1 MKSKGIKNKLR
12 KVSFGFDL
20 LAYSVCTILAIMCV
34 IPFVMII
41 SGSFSDNGRITVE
54 GYGLLPKG
62 FSMIAYKTIFSSS
75 TAILQAYKVTIFVT
89 VVGTVVG
96 CLITSMAGYVLSRK
110 DFAHRNFFSLLFYFT
125 SIFYG
130 GMIPTFLVVSK
141 YLGLKDTIWALILPG
156 LTNMFYIF
164 LFRNFV
170 NGIPDALV
178 ESAKIDGA
186 GDFTTYL
193 KIILPISKP
202 ATATI
207 ALFIAL
213 AYWNDWYRSAIYLTN
228 TDLYSLQ
235 YLLYKMLLSVSDAL
249 KEASSDGGII
259 ITDLPTETLKLATAV
274 IATGPVL
281 LFYPFAQKYFVG
293 GLTIGSV
300 KG

>member
-1 MKSKGIKNKLR
+1 MKQNTNKLK
-12 KVSFGFDL
+12 KVGNGFNI
-20 LAYSVCTILAIMCV
+20 LAYSVCILVAAICV
-34 IPFVMII
+34 IPFIMII

-62 FSMIAYKTIFSSS
+62 FSLMAYNTIIKS
-75 TAILQAYKVTIFVT
+75 AHNIIQAYKITIIIT
-89 VVGTVVG
+89 LSGTVLG
-96 CLITSMAGYVLSRK
+96 YFITSMAGYVLSRK
-110 DFAHRNFFSLLFYFT
+110 DFAHRNFFAMFFYFT
-125 SIFYG
+125 SIFTG

-164 LFRNFV
+164 LFRNYI
-170 NGIPDALV
+170 NGIPDALI

-213 AYWNDWYRSAIYLTN
+213 AYWNDWYRSSIYITN

-249 KEASSDGGII
+249 KQASSDGGII
-259 ITDLPTETLKLATAV
+259 ITNLPTETLKLATAV